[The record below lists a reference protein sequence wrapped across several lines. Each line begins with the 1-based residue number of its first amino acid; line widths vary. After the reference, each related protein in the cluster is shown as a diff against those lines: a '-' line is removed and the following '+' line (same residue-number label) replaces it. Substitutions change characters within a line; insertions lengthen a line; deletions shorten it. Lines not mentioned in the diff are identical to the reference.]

1 MHTWFHVQLDQKIL
15 DGLYQTA
22 HKLVR
27 YLKQTTGAYCL
38 DIYIVKPGEFCKKS
52 KYPEIFFI
60 EDDEDYSD
68 DDSYIFESENWS
80 DSSEY
85 WGDSEDER
93 DFKKEP

>member
-1 MHTWFHVQLDQKIL
+1 MI
-15 DGLYQTA
+15 
-22 HKLVR
+22 
-27 YLKQTTGAYCL
+27 
-38 DIYIVKPGEFCKKS
+38 PGEFCQKS

-85 WGDSEDER
+85 WSDSEDER
-93 DFKKEP
+93 DFIKEP

>member
-1 MHTWFHVQLDQKIL
+1 MI
-15 DGLYQTA
+15 
-22 HKLVR
+22 
-27 YLKQTTGAYCL
+27 
-38 DIYIVKPGEFCKKS
+38 PGEFCKKS

-85 WGDSEDER
+85 WSDSEDEI
-93 DFKKEP
+93 DSSSHVTLLKSQVKVLINKSSIANKTKKEFPPKHLPSYKVQLF